1 MKTEEDVAAFYS
13 KQYERLVKF
22 AMNEEQKAVKI
33 RCGKRED
40 GSIIYDFVIQTLDR
54 EDAED
59 MISDIMIGH
68 LANPSE
74 MNIKYIYNRI
84 VSRRINKYRDEDRKV
99 NALSELKHQPVFDD
113 IIREYDID
121 EKMVSRLI
129 REDIKEIE
137 DEVVK
142 EVVSRHIILGETIR
156 EAVRNVPYANQVMVY
171 QFLEE
176 TKEKYSSILSEND

>member
-1 MKTEEDVAAFYS
+1 MKTEEDVGEFYG
-13 KQYERLVKF
+13 KFYDRLVKF
-22 AMNEEQKAVKI
+22 ACNAN
-33 RCGKRED
+33 RGGD
-40 GSIIYDFVIQTLDR
+40 GLQIDK

-59 MISDIMIGH
+59 LVSDMMLGH

-74 MNIKYIYNRI
+74 MSVKYIYNRI
-84 VSRRINKYRDEDRKV
+84 ISRRIDWHRNNKRAVDS
-99 NALSELKHQPVFDD
+99 LSELKQQPPVAD
-113 IIREYDID
+113 REREFDID
-121 EKMVSRLI
+121 EKMISRLI